1 MNLCI
6 VLIGNYILTLL
17 MYVSYSNKQKYII
30 YKPVRKNTLFEFVWF
45 LGFLFFMKD
54 NNIVQ

>member
-30 YKPVRKNTLFEFVWF
+30 YKPVRKNTLFEFV
-45 LGFLFFMKD
+45 
-54 NNIVQ
+54 

>member
-30 YKPVRKNTLFEFVWF
+30 YKLVRKNTLFEFVLRDF
-45 LGFLFFMKD
+45 YFS
-54 NNIVQ
+54 